1 MVLTLLVYLYTT
13 ETDHATDIEQLV
25 DDFMTFFIAGELFLE
40 HCIKIIL
47 INIAKV
53 MRQLLMYYLLL
64 LQWYFNILMCW
75 QSEYK
80 ILSCYARAVWFHIT
94 RLLAEID
101 EVLGDKDTVT
111 ADDLNQLKYT
121 EQVIFILLCV
131 NVHFM
136 I

>member
-1 MVLTLLVYLYTT
+1 MVLTLLMYLYTNRNWSHDWHRT
-13 ETDHATDIEQLV
+13 ISGWFYDILYCWWV
-25 DDFMTFFIAGELFLE
+25 
-40 HCIKIIL
+40 IL
-47 INIAKV
+47 RTLHKNYINYISKV

-64 LQWYFNILMCW
+64 LQWYFNILKCW

-80 ILSCYARAVWFHIT
+80 MLSWYVRAVWFHIT

-101 EVLGDKDTVT
+101 EVLDDKDTVT

-121 EQVIFILLCV
+121 EQVIFILLRV
-131 NVHFM
+131 NIH